1 MGTPRKGLSGVGA
14 LFFLGTLGAIAF
26 YVQQQSAPEG
36 YDGVRKSATVL
47 PDVTPDEDVPLV
59 LPWADR
65 LDLSATALV
74 EISDPQATAAG
85 AEKPAEAG
93 AVPADPAAAAADPKK
108 SRFVQE
114 LNDGHRIMLTLDPV
128 LQESALTIFENRE
141 VPYAGA
147 VMLDIRDNSVLVLAG
162 HSSMD
167 TEVDPVEIVASAWA
181 PAASTFKLVTTAGLL
196 ESGAVTPSTRA
207 CFSGGLHGIE
217 DEMLTDNPAR
227 DTRCETL
234 SSAVAHSYNLVIAKL
249 AHKHLE
255 QKDLVDVAH
264 SLLFETQ
271 IPFEYTV
278 ERSPAHIPADPT
290 ERAKVA
296 AGFWNVDLSP
306 IHAATMVSIFA
317 RGGVYQPPHVIDQ
330 VLGPDGSDLSPARP
344 KPSRAIS
351 AETALALGEM
361 MRSTTTS
368 GTARKSFVDP
378 QGKPYIADVLV
389 AGKTGSLT
397 GKRAPYLNYNWFIGF
412 APADRPEIAFAVLLA
427 NEPKW
432 RIKAHYAA
440 RRLVQIYLERRSALE
455 RNRDA
460 RLTKTGVTARAR
472 DGMGAIVKAAP
483 AAPTTPPP
491 APAAGSDAQAAP
503 ADAAVPS
510 ADALP
515 PPPGPVPATPPA

>member
-26 YVQQQSAPEG
+26 YVQRQSAPDG
-36 YDGVRKSATVL
+36 YDGVRKSATLL
-47 PDVTPDEDVPLV
+47 PDVTHVDDVSLV

-65 LDLSATALV
+65 LDLSATSLV
-74 EISDPQATAAG
+74 AISDPSVAQ
-85 AEKPAEAG
+85 
-93 AVPADPAAAAADPKK
+93 PADGQPTAPDQAPVDAPAPAADPKT
-108 SRFVQE
+108 SRYVQE

-147 VMLDIRDNSVLVLAG
+147 VMLDIRDNSVLILAG

-217 DEMLTDNPAR
+217 DDMLIDNPAR

-234 SSAVAHSYNLVIAKL
+234 SSAVGHSYNLVIAKL
-249 AHKHLE
+249 AHKHLG
-255 QKDLVDVAH
+255 QQDLVDIAH

-271 IPFEYTV
+271 IPFEYTI
-278 ERSPAHIPADPT
+278 ERSPAHIPADPM

-330 VLGPDGSDLSPARP
+330 VIGPDGDDLSPARP
-344 KPSRAIS
+344 KPTRAIS
-351 AETALALGEM
+351 AKTALALGQM
-361 MRSTTTS
+361 MRATTTS

-397 GKRAPYLNYNWFIGF
+397 GKRSPYLNYNWFIGF
-412 APADRPEIAFAVLLA
+412 APADHPEIAFAVLLA

-460 RLTKTGVTARAR
+460 RLSKTGVTARVR
-472 DGMGAIVKAAP
+472 NGMGAIVKAAP
-483 AAPTTPPP
+483 ADPIPPP
-491 APAAGSDAQAAP
+491 AAP
-503 ADAAVPS
+503 GATPPSPEVVAPPS

-515 PPPGPVPATPPA
+515 PPPGPVPTTPPA